1 MEVKMARLT
10 INEFHS
16 VNKARYNVQNAI
28 RASYTTFLGNDGEK
42 YFQIDTYGD
51 PGRELAGTVSQ
62 SIQFDE
68 TFARELVRILQNE
81 YNIN

>member
-10 INEFHS
+10 INEFHF

-28 RASYTTFLGNDGEK
+28 SASYTTFLGNDRIK
-42 YFQIDTYGD
+42 YFQIDTYGGPD
-51 PGRELAGTVSQ
+51 RELAGTVSQ

-68 TFARELVRILQNE
+68 TFARALVRILQHE